1 MRFDILTIFPEFFDS
16 SLRVSLLGKGLS
28 EKKFS
33 VHLHNIRDFASGK
46 HKTVDDVPYGGGA
59 GMVFKPE
66 PVTAAVESIPREKKS
81 LRILLSPRGKP
92 FNQHWAKK
100 LAAYDQ
106 LILLCGRYEGVDE
119 RVRELVIDEEISIG
133 DYVLGGGETA
143 GLVVIEA
150 VVRLLPGF
158 VGNKSS
164 LSQESFGESLLEYP
178 QYTRPPEFRGLKVPE
193 ILLSGHHQAIEAWR
207 REAALALTKERRPDL
222 IRKRKTLAKGKE
234 KG

>member
-1 MRFDILTIFPEFFDS
+1 MRFDLLTIFPEFFES
-16 SLRVSLLGKGLS
+16 SLKVSLLGKGLA

-81 LRILLSPRGKP
+81 LRLLLSPRGKP

-143 GLVVIEA
+143 ALVVVEA

-158 VGNKSS
+158 VGNESS

-178 QYTRPPEFRGLKVPE
+178 QYTRPPEFRGLSVPE
-193 ILLSGHHQAIEAWR
+193 VLLSGNHKAIEAWR
-207 REAALALTKERRPDL
+207 RDAALALTKERRPDL
-222 IRKRKTLAKGKE
+222 IRKRKTLAKGRE
-234 KG
+234 KR